1 MPGTGT
7 THGSDRTLGVMQSEY
22 IYPDFSDRT
31 SPLQW
36 EENKKPVIL
45 EQAIEKR
52 NEILASYFP
61 QHVSDEADIQV
72 RNQFPIKLSRAAI
85 GRS

>member
-1 MPGTGT
+1 
-7 THGSDRTLGVMQSEY
+7 MQSEY
-22 IYPDFSDRT
+22 IYPEFSDRS

-36 EENKKPVIL
+36 EDNDKPVIL
-45 EQAIEKR
+45 QQAVKKR

-61 QHVSDEADIQV
+61 QHVSDAADLQV
-72 RNQFPIKLSRAAI
+72 REQFPIKLSREAI